1 MIDILNEYPEA
12 FVEVQGHTDDRG
24 DDATNMT
31 LSQGRAESVME
42 YLKGKGIDE
51 SRLTAKGYGETM
63 PVATNKTRRGRNE
76 NRRVDFKL
84 TY

>member
-1 MIDILNEYPEA
+1 
-12 FVEVQGHTDDRG
+12 
-24 DDATNMT
+24 
-31 LSQGRAESVME
+31 ME

-63 PVATNKTRRGRNE
+63 PVATNNTRRGRDE